1 MSILSSGL
9 RVATAA
15 VVVAFSFAGP
25 NTAGIAR
32 ADGPDGSAV
41 ASDSAHVGPAVR
53 SRSARA
59 PQRVASSPP
68 VAAHRAAAAASRNQT
83 PQRMPASSIGH
94 SRGDALPASSVAVRS
109 AASTSVDS
117 TQGVGGSTATAVNSA
132 ASAAT
137 AIADKVAAAH
147 IGTVG
152 SSARKTLQD
161 RASCPSCW
169 AFDGGQLHAALPPM
183 NVVAINQLFD
193 NAANWLSGLP
203 PSPVRDLVAGAL
215 VLVRR
220 TFFNFDGGNV
230 GSGVGSAG
238 TITFTELDSLTS
250 PLAVR
255 VDKTVKY
262 VGDIFPEELLIDYTL
277 IQRAPAELNRAGA
290 CDIASIHTALH
301 DWKLARDNNGEAY
314 DAAVAKLAED
324 CLNELDQNAEEV
336 FKVTPK
342 GIDTI
347 VELYRR
353 EVKFC
358 TEVGSSRPEEGAE
371 HIVAYNIEHLTRRH
385 FVHGDLVGFGI
396 HAISMLQ
403 DNRAAWAT
411 DLIRRCGLRYDVPD
425 ASREELRLALATLK
439 YFKGEAGLFYSVV
452 DTAEIDPEFIEAVMA
467 ELPEPASK

>member
-1 MSILSSGL
+1 MYKAPKIQSG
-9 RVATAA
+9 
-15 VVVAFSFAGP
+15 
-25 NTAGIAR
+25 AGIAR
-32 ADGPDGSAV
+32 ELKNLPG
-41 ASDSAHVGPAVR
+41 
-53 SRSARA
+53 
-59 PQRVASSPP
+59 RVAVVTMDIPW
-68 VAAHRAAAAASRNQT
+68 
-83 PQRMPASSIGH
+83 
-94 SRGDALPASSVAVRS
+94 AVFQEQCPFQPDHVHMV
-109 AASTSVDS
+109 TDM
-117 TQGVGGSTATAVNSA
+117 
-132 ASAAT
+132 
-137 AIADKVAAAH
+137 DLE
-147 IGTVG
+147 TVE
-152 SSARKTLQD
+152 TLE
-161 RASCPSCW
+161 
-169 AFDGGQLHAALPPM
+169 AALPPCD
-183 NVVAINQLFD
+183 VVV
-193 NAANWLSGLP
+193 GLGGG
-203 PSPVRDLVAGAL
+203 SCCDTAKYIAWKRGCRM
-215 VLVRR
+215 VLVPSIISV
-220 TFFNFDGGNV
+220 D
-230 GSGVGSAG
+230 AP
-238 TITFTELDSLTS
+238 LTNMV
-250 PLAVR
+250 AVR

-290 CDIASIHTALH
+290 CDIASIHTALY
-301 DWKLARDNNGEAY
+301 DWKLARDNNGEVY